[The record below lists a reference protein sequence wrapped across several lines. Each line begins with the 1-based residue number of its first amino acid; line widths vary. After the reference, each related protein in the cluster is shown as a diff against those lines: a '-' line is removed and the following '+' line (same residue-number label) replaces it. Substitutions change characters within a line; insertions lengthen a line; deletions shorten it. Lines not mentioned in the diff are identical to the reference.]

1 MQIRKILWQS
11 YETFATSLHTTCA
24 VIFIAHGSCYNSLNV
39 FLAKWTDFWG
49 RRNNQWEI
57 TSALHHTDASFNEI
71 SIQIGM
77 KIIYYGICKNGCLV
91 SLALRLDTLN
101 RLIYFT
107 FFVFVVV
114 AISVIISISCSHTHI
129 FYLIFG
135 YSSNTMF
142 IYDSC
147 NNDETIWKSRNYV
160 TSKCS
165 HCWYAQGVKNKK
177 KKHSSLPST

>member
-114 AISVIISISCSHTHI
+114 AISVIISISCSHTYILLDIRI
-129 FYLIFG
+129 FIKHYV
-135 YSSNTMF
+135 Y
-142 IYDSC
+142 
-147 NNDETIWKSRNYV
+147 IWF
-160 TSKCS
+160 
-165 HCWYAQGVKNKK
+165 
-177 KKHSSLPST
+177 L